1 MTPLLERSIYDIIN
15 TFFNIF
21 TAFDP
26 DEGIDDLQ
34 LSTEPSY
41 PAGLD
46 NLYHLDD
53 ANFLAEKV
61 KHKLVYFY

>member
-1 MTPLLERSIYDIIN
+1 MLERCNFDRLIH
-15 TFFNIF
+15 FFYNF

-46 NLYHLDD
+46 NHYHLDD

-61 KHKLVYFY
+61 KNKPFYV